1 MSISS
6 IVSVDGASPG
16 TRSTTDSAML
26 KKLGK

>member
-6 IVSVDGASPG
+6 IVSDGASPG
-16 TRSTTDSAML
+16 LRSTTDSAML